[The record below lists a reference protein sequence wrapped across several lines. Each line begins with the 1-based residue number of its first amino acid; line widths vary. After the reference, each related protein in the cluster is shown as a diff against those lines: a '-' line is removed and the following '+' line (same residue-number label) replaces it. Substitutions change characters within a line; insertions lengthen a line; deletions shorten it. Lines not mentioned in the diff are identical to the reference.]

1 VSAANRQEPGSPFA
15 DACGSKEARWV
26 RVCIARLEAVP

>member
-15 DACGSKEARWV
+15 DACGSKEARGARFYGTTKVV
-26 RVCIARLEAVP
+26 R